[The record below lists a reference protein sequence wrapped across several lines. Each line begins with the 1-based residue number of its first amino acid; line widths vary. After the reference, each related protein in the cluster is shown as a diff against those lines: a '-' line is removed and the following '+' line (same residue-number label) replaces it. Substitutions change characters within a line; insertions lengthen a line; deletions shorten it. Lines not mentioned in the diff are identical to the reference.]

1 MIYLILS
8 ITAGFANHG
17 ASLKFNDGA
26 DNQYVVVNDN
36 ASINFTDSMSVE
48 VWVKVNEMPTKT
60 DNVVLIKPEN
70 ADTIEYIINAWWSG
84 AAEIDVLKFTWET
97 AKSTWYV
104 AETETT
110 NLKIELG
117 QWYYICG
124 TYDKH
129 YMRIYVDGVIKDST
143 ACSIDLPQ
151 NDSILSIG
159 NIRNYESTY
168 NLKGYVKNIRLYSRV
183 LRQKEILWNMR
194 NPSHPYNTDGL
205 KLWLK
210 MNEFTG
216 DTCYDYSGYGNNGVI
231 VNTPKWGVETMQTGG
246 KQ

>member
-1 MIYLILS
+1 MIYLLLS
-8 ITAGFANHG
+8 IIAGFANHG

-26 DNQYVVVNDN
+26 NNQYVVVNDN
-36 ASINFTDSMSVE
+36 ASINFKDSMSVE
-48 VWVKVNEMPTKT
+48 VWVKVNEMPSKT
-60 DNVVLIKPEN
+60 DNIVLIKPEN
-70 ADTIEYIINAWWSG
+70 ADTVEYIINVYYNGPLPFPTA
-84 AAEIDVLKFTWET
+84 DFTFET
-97 AKSTWYV
+97 AENTWYV
-104 AETETT
+104 AQTHFADG
-110 NLKIELG
+110 LVIGK
-117 QWYYICG
+117 WYYICG

-168 NLKGYVKNIRLYSRV
+168 NLKGNIKNIRLYSRV

-194 NPSHPYNTDGL
+194 NPSHPYNIDGL
-205 KLWLK
+205 RLWLK

-231 VNTPKWGVETMQTGG
+231 VNTPKWGVETMQIGG